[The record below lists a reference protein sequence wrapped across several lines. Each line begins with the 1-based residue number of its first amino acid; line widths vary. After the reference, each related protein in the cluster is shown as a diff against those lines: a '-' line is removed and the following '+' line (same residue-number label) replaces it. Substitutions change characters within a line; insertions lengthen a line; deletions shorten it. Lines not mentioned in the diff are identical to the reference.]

1 MPYIITLQNSP
12 AVQEQLRQQGV
23 RFGRDLILKSNHRPY
38 VNAEIF
44 LEDVRTVFLPYL
56 VCVRGLGAF
65 AAEEA
70 VLLMDNCSAHLTD
83 DVIHLLTGARVR
95 VITFAPHTTHIFQV
109 LDLTL
114 FGVLKRRPRYERPC
128 ETAQTTVK
136 FIMKV
141 YHDFK
146 QTMVP
151 SNVWGA
157 FHALGFDYDTRGE
170 PSWLLFDEEKLRG
183 SGGFQEL
190 WSVDFPLDQLSDRR
204 RAARFRWI
212 NGTE

>member
-1 MPYIITLQNSP
+1 MTLQTSP

-23 RFGRDLILKSNHRPY
+23 RFRRDLILKSNWRPY

-44 LEDVRTVFLPYL
+44 LEDVTTVFLPYL

-70 VLLMDNCSAHLTD
+70 VALMDDMSGHVTD
-83 DVIHLLTGARVR
+83 DVIPLLTEARVC
-95 VITFAPHTTHIFQV
+95 VITFAPDTTHIFQV

-114 FGVLKRRPRYERPC
+114 FGVLKRRPRYELPL
-128 ETAQTTVK
+128 ETDCATVK

-146 QTMVP
+146 HTTVP

-157 FHALGFDYDTRGE
+157 FDALGLDFDTRRE
-170 PSWLLFDEEKLRG
+170 PFRLLFDEEKLRG
-183 SGGFQEL
+183 RAGVQGL
-190 WSVDFPLDQLSDRR
+190 WSLDFPLDEVSDRR
-204 RAARFRWI
+204 RVAQFGWI
-212 NGTE
+212 NGPE